1 MSDNAGRPSDAGE
14 YVDADEFLRHYEEF
28 HRNLREQ
35 DPVSWAALE
44 RERREFDG
52 TLMDGLHDE

>member
-1 MSDNAGRPSDAGE
+1 MVDDAGHPTE
-14 YVDADEFLRHYEEF
+14 ASEDAIARAFLRDYEAF

-52 TLMDGLHDE
+52 TLMDGLHEE